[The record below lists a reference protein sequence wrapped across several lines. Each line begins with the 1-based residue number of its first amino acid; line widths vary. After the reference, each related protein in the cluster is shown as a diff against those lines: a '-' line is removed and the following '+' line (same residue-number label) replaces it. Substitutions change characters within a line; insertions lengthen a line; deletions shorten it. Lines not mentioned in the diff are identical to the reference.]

1 MCSLARP
8 DIKFKNMS
16 GKTSILRT
24 SLARQELETN
34 QSVCEI
40 KVLFYNEY
48 HYLRMTIIDI

>member
-8 DIKFKNMS
+8 DINMS

-24 SLARQELETN
+24 NLALQEFMETN

-40 KVLFYNEY
+40 KVL
-48 HYLRMTIIDI
+48 LIL